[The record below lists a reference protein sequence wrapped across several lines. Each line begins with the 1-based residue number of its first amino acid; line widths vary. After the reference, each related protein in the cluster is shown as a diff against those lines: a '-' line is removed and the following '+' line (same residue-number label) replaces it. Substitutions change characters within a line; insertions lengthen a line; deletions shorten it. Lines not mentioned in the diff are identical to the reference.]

1 MPAQRT
7 LLFATESEAT
17 RQLATAIDADLFPL
31 PSYQTPD
38 TFEEWRADA
47 LLGPH
52 HDRIVVASGFDDAT
66 HSTLP
71 PGTPPPPRTP
81 ASARVRG
88 ELISLDEKGW
98 RQRFEL
104 PYLLWSFALGA
115 AGQRCADGGAVV
127 AVVQTPAALDAPGW
141 TPEFAIAD
149 GVFALVR
156 SVAAAEGPRG
166 VRANLVTTPIG
177 LVEGDLV
184 APAPPLPGFPGTID
198 GHVAGAIRTFLS
210 SDAIGLTGRVLSAD
224 GGRSL

>member
-1 MPAQRT
+1 MSDQRT
-7 LLFATESEAT
+7 LLFATESEAS
-17 RQLATAIDADLFPL
+17 RQLAKLIDADILPL
-31 PSYQTPD
+31 PSIQAPE

-47 LLGPH
+47 LLGPARA
-52 HDRIVVASGFDDAT
+52 RIVVASGFDD
-66 HSTLP
+66 
-71 PGTPPPPRTP
+71 TPSRGEDKPEAARTQ
-81 ASARVRG
+81 G
-88 ELISLDEKGW
+88 ELISLDERGW

-127 AVVQTPAALDAPGW
+127 AVIQTPAALDAPGW

-184 APAPPLPGFPGTID
+184 APAPPLTGFPGTIE

-210 SDAIGLTGRVLSAD
+210 PDAIGLTGRVLSAD